1 MIDPKALLPAF
12 EAHFAGI
19 PRAFFAPGRVNLIG
33 EHTDYNEGFVLPVA
47 LEVGITMLAA
57 PRNDRLLAVYSQDQ
71 DELAQVDL
79 NHPGPGKTGHW
90 MNYVEGVA
98 QALVNKYPQLAIQG
112 ADLVLAGDV
121 PSGAGL
127 SSSAAL
133 EISTGFALLSLAG
146 QTAATINRVELALAG
161 QWAEHH
167 YVGTLCGIMDQLI
180 SARATPR
187 SALLIDCRDLSVSD
201 VPLPPDGIAV
211 LVTDT
216 RKKHAL
222 ASSEYNTRR
231 NECEGAVSRLR
242 PALGEI
248 RALRDVTEENLKQY
262 ASLLPEILLR
272 RARHVV
278 SENARTLAAAMA
290 LRQGDFRKVGSL
302 FVESH
307 RSLQYD
313 YEVSAPELDHLV
325 DEAMEVDGV
334 LGARMTGGGFGGS
347 TVTLVE
353 ASHLQRLKDRLRASY
368 FARFGHEPAFL
379 VTFGGNGSRELC
391 FE

>member
-1 MIDPKALLPAF
+1 MIEPKAILSAF
-12 EAHFAGI
+12 NAQFAGE

-33 EHTDYNEGFVLPVA
+33 EHTDYNDGFVLPVA
-47 LEVGITMLAA
+47 LEVGITMLAT
-57 PRNDRLLAVYSQDQ
+57 PREDRRLRAYSQDL
-71 DELAQVDL
+71 DELAEVDL
-79 NHPGPGKTGHW
+79 DFQGPGKTGHW
-90 MNYVEGVA
+90 MNYVEGMA
-98 QALVNKYPQLAIQG
+98 QALDKKYPGSMLRG
-112 ADLVLAGDV
+112 ADIVLAGDV

-133 EISTGFALLSLAG
+133 EIAAGFALLSLAG
-146 QTAATINRVELALAG
+146 QTAASIDRGELALSG

-187 SALLIDCRDLSVSD
+187 NALLIDCRDLSVRD
-201 VPLPPDGIAV
+201 VPLPPDDIVV

-231 NECEGAVSRLR
+231 SECEGAVSLLR
-242 PALGEI
+242 QVLGEI
-248 RALRDVTEENLKQY
+248 RALRDVTEEDLKQH

-290 LRQGDFRKVGSL
+290 LGQGDFSKVGAL
-302 FVESH
+302 FVQSH

-313 YEVSAPELDHLV
+313 YEVSAPELDCLV
-325 DEAMEVDGV
+325 DVALEAEGV

-347 TVTLVE
+347 TVTLV
-353 ASHLQRLKDRLRASY
+353 AARHLESLKDRLRASY
-368 FARFGHEPAFL
+368 FARFGQEPAFL
-379 VTFGGNGSRELC
+379 VTFGGGGARELRLG
-391 FE
+391 